1 MDWWIVITLIIAATL
16 AYGYWDHNHQRR
28 HLGKSFALL
37 ATKYGGDVKPG
48 NLLVFP
54 QLRFQMDGRRYL
66 VTAMATD
73 GSDAGESGPFTFV
86 DVDLPFDTGRKIR
99 VKRSAGGGKRLM
111 DALGPGGHPTTGHKE
126 FDEAFRIEGSD
137 QIFASSLLELRV
149 REKLLG
155 SRAPRLGVKVDR
167 KKISVHRDGIAEST
181 ADLEELIDIPGL
193 LADHCPTTLGTAET
207 GAR

>member
-1 MDWWIVITLIIAATL
+1 MDWWIIITLIIITLIIAATL

-28 HLGKSFALL
+28 LLGKSFALL
-37 ATKYGGDVKPG
+37 ATKYGGEVKPG
-48 NLLVFP
+48 NVLVFP
-54 QLRFQMDGRRYL
+54 QLRFERDGRRYL

-86 DVDLPFDTGRKIR
+86 EVDLPFDTGRKIR
-99 VKRSAGGGKRLM
+99 VKRSVGKRLM

-155 SRAPRLGVKVDR
+155 SRAPRLGVRVDR
-167 KKISVHRDGIAEST
+167 KKISVHRDGIAKST
-181 ADLEELIDIPGL
+181 AELQELIDIAGL
-193 LADHCPTTLGTAET
+193 LAGYCPTTP
-207 GAR
+207 